1 MRKLIKLP
9 KFKNQD
15 AELSYW
21 SKIDLADYFEP
32 KEFRKVS
39 FPNLKPTSHSISLRL
54 PEYLLNRLKERA
66 NEADIPYQSLI
77 KSYLNQALIKK

>member
-1 MRKLIKLP
+1 MKKPIKLP

-15 AELSYW
+15 AELNYW

-32 KEFRKVS
+32 KDFQKAT
-39 FPNLKPTSHSISLRL
+39 FPNLKPTSQSISLRL
-54 PEYLLNRLKERA
+54 PEYLLNRIKERA

-77 KSYLNQALIKK
+77 KSYLKRALIKN